1 MINESILIIDHDP
14 QIRKLLKIILESQ
27 QYKVLEAVAATD
39 GVFLAANH
47 APDLILLDL
56 ELSNVSGY
64 ELLLDLRTWYE
75 KAIVILSAEDA
86 EEDIVKSL
94 DNGATDYLIKPFKPE
109 ELLARINSSIRLH
122 RNFNNLHS
130 VVSEDLEIDL
140 RSNIVYLE
148 GSPINLTTK
157 EFNLLNLLARNQGKV
172 LTHQYLLRNIW
183 GIAFQKETQ
192 YLRVIM
198 AQLRR
203 KLEKNPNAPVHF
215 ITQIGV
221 GYRFL

>member
-215 ITQIGV
+215 ITQMGI